1 MIILQESIWVGDKFC
16 FIFKYTCSY
25 GCNSVWGTRP
35 QEKKLQSGLRLSRL
49 RLGVESEFL
58 SLIRIWARLGYCL
71 GTQITHMVI
80 IYVYI

>member
-1 MIILQESIWVGDKFC
+1 MDAIRFGAQGP
-16 FIFKYTCSY
+16 
-25 GCNSVWGTRP
+25 R
-35 QEKKLQSGLRLSRL
+35 EKKLQTGLRLFRL

-80 IYVYI
+80 IYVYIWAVCTSYGPVWGPPGVMPITE